1 MKNQKGFTLIELMI
15 VVAIVGILAAI
26 TIPRIAQM
34 CGPKGQQ
41 SIDAKGNKVT
51 YKYVVYLP
59 DGKVVR
65 CQNLYNQTGGVELEG
80 AEDGFEYKNLQNVKY
95 KEIAQ

>member
-26 TIPRIAQM
+26 AIPMIAQM

-51 YKYVVYLP
+51 YKYVVYFP
-59 DGKVVR
+59 DGKTVR
-65 CQNLYNQTGGVELEG
+65 CQHLWNKTGGVDLEG
-80 AEDGFEYKNLQNVKY
+80 AEDGFEYSNLQNVKF
-95 KEIAQ
+95 KEITQ